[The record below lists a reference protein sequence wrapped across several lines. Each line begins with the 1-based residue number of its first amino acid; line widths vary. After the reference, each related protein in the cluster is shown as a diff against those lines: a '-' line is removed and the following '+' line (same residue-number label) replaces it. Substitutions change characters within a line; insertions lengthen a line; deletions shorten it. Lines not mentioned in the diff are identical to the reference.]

1 MEIINNTLQ
10 NTNIKYVITIGLVL
24 YIATINIPLN
34 KTVALFYNNTFGKIL
49 LLGLIIYYANS
60 KQEFGIQIA
69 LLLTLL
75 YIILLNINNTQ
86 NSITSYGKLI
96 NNNLIGGNI
105 ENEVESIDDE
115 LLSSTEEE
123 EEEEEDIDEILG
135 GGDDNDDEQNIDKK
149 IDNIIQEEIVLDKT
163 TYNKNLKDA
172 KKLGAKQHE
181 LNKSLE
187 KAHTEMKKQTQ
198 KYKQSEEDYNSIMK
212 EVGKYDTN
220 NDGKI
225 DFNDTHPEE
234 DIIQEE
240 LLAEEEMQQ
249 LDNNMK
255 KIGGYMNHS
264 SEFKKI
270 SEEMEKL
277 VSKEK
282 MNNKKKSS
290 SKINGGDIEIV
301 TNEIEG
307 FDVND
312 YSTL

>member
-10 NTNIKYVITIGLVL
+10 NKNVKYVIIIGLVL

-34 KTVALFYNNTFGKIL
+34 NTVALFYNNIFGKIL

-96 NNNLIGGNI
+96 NNNLIGGNV
-105 ENEVESIDDE
+105 ENEIESIDDE

-123 EEEEEDIDEILG
+123 EDINEILG
-135 GGDDNDDEQNIDKK
+135 GGDDDNDEQNIDKK

-163 TYNKNLKDA
+163 TYNKKLKNA
-172 KKLGAKQHE
+172 KKLGAKQQE

-187 KAHTEMKKQTQ
+187 KAHSEMKKQTQ

-212 EVGKYDTN
+212 EVEKYDTN

-225 DFNDTHPEE
+225 DFNDTDPEE

-270 SEEMEKL
+270 SEEMDKL

-282 MNNKKKSS
+282 MNNKKAS

-301 TNEIEG
+301 ANEIEG
-307 FDVND
+307 FDVSD